1 LKKGLIFLVTFLGQT
16 EYNYDSNYKAGAAQ
30 IAYEGVNNVI
40 KTSDLRQREVIN
52 MVDGKRLGFVSDLD
66 IDLEEG
72 RVKSIII
79 PAQGKFFSL
88 FARSGDYVIPW
99 EQIKKIGSDVILVEL
114 KEFINPKKNEN
125 KL

>member
-1 LKKGLIFLVTFLGQT
+1 
-16 EYNYDSNYKAGAAQ
+16 
-30 IAYEGVNNVI
+30 VNKVI

-52 MVDGKRLGFVSDLD
+52 IVDGKRLGFVSDLD
-66 IDLEEG
+66 INLEEG
-72 RVKSIII
+72 RINSIII

>member
-1 LKKGLIFLVTFLGQT
+1 M
-16 EYNYDSNYKAGAAQ
+16 
-30 IAYEGVNNVI
+30 I

-52 MVDGKRLGFVSDLD
+52 ITDGKRLGFVNDLD

-88 FARSGDYVIPW
+88 FARQGDFVIPW

-114 KEFINPKKNEN
+114 KEFVNPKKNEGE
-125 KL
+125 

>member
-1 LKKGLIFLVTFLGQT
+1 
-16 EYNYDSNYKAGAAQ
+16 
-30 IAYEGVNNVI
+30 VI

-52 MVDGKRLGFVSDLD
+52 VADGKRLGFVNDID
-66 IDLEEG
+66 IDLVEG

-79 PAQGKFFSL
+79 PAQGKFFGL

-114 KEFINPKKNEN
+114 KEFINPKKNE
-125 KL
+125 KEF

>member
-1 LKKGLIFLVTFLGQT
+1 M
-16 EYNYDSNYKAGAAQ
+16 
-30 IAYEGVNNVI
+30 I

-52 MVDGKRLGFVSDLD
+52 ITDGKRLGFVNDLD

-88 FARSGDYVIPW
+88 FARPGDFVIPW

-114 KEFINPKKNEN
+114 KEFVNPKKNEGE
-125 KL
+125 